1 MKQNIFIKLLASI
14 PSILLFLY
22 FIPFIG
28 VCLILLRLFIYNNK
42 KVSTSVCLLSIGL
55 LIISPILINKLL
67 GLINIKNFNIPY
79 LNDIVNSNLYN
90 DKFISYSKL
99 LISVSIIFL
108 ILSFVLKSVFNKISG
123 KFNSEIRDYISR
135 NEQREAEISQKND
148 LIMKE
153 KREKA
158 KNTHVVYC
166 PYCGSDNMLTEKTGT
181 CKFCRRKIEY
191 KEN

>member
-1 MKQNIFIKLLASI
+1 MKQNRFIKLLASI

-42 KVSTSVCLLSIGL
+42 KVSTAVSLLSIGL
-55 LIISPILINKLL
+55 LIISPLFINKVL
-67 GLINIKNFNIPY
+67 GLINIQNFNIPY
-79 LNDIVNSNLYN
+79 LSDIVNSNLYN
-90 DKFISYSKL
+90 EKFIRYSKL
-99 LISVSIIFL
+99 LMIVSILFFIISFAFKSL
-108 ILSFVLKSVFNKISG
+108 INKIRL
-123 KFNSEIRDYISR
+123 KFNSEIREYISR
-135 NEQREAEISQKND
+135 NEQKAAEISEKND

-166 PYCGSDNMLTEKTGT
+166 PYCGSDNLFTEKTGI

-191 KEN
+191 KE

>member
-1 MKQNIFIKLLASI
+1 MKENFFIKLLASI
-14 PSILLFLY
+14 PSILVFLY
-22 FIPFIG
+22 FIPFLG
-28 VCLILLRLFIYNNK
+28 VCLILLRLLIYNNK
-42 KVSTSVCLLSIGL
+42 KVSTSICLLSIGVV
-55 LIISPILINKLL
+55 IISLILINEVLN
-67 GLINIKNFNIPY
+67 LINIKNFNIPY
-79 LNDIVNSNLYN
+79 LSDIVNSNLYN
-90 DKFISYSKL
+90 EKFISYSKL

-108 ILSFVLKSVFNKISG
+108 ILSVVFKRVFTKISG
-123 KFNSEIRDYISR
+123 KFNSEIRNYIFK
-135 NEQREAEISQKND
+135 NDQRESKISQKND

-158 KNTHVVYC
+158 KNTHLIYC